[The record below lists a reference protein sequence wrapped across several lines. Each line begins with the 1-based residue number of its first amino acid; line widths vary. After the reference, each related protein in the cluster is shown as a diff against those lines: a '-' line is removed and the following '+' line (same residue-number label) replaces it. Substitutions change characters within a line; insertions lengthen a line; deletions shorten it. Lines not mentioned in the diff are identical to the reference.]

1 MFAELF
7 STDGV
12 NYIMALVA
20 ILAFALFA
28 GLVVIMLND
37 TARKYFQ
44 KAAFPLLIVT
54 AATFVVVEVF
64 ILMVPG
70 EAYEQGY
77 SDAIG
82 RPDGTCP
89 VFRTDAN
96 GDLILSDEN
105 EQAEKNQYKL
115 VGRPVVLAGDGEI
128 HLWLSNRDVFE
139 DGTHLCKLP
148 LTARNARFA
157 EQATQAWDNL
167 HGEPGSGEE
176 LRELR
181 EQAEQNG
188 QQGQGQGQGQGQP
201 GQGNGQVPDIVV
213 ELPNQQQDGESGG
226 DEGNAEQ
233 QGEGEGEPGEGNM
246 PYDQQSDGSVTIRPP
261 EANADKQRR

>member
-1 MFAELF
+1 
-7 STDGV
+7 
-12 NYIMALVA
+12 
-20 ILAFALFA
+20 
-28 GLVVIMLND
+28 
-37 TARKYFQ
+37 
-44 KAAFPLLIVT
+44 
-54 AATFVVVEVF
+54 
-64 ILMVPG
+64 MVPG

-105 EQAEKNQYKL
+105 GQAEKNQYKL

-188 QQGQGQGQGQGQP
+188 QQGQGQGQGQP